1 MSEQSALLGY
11 TPEEIALKKA
21 QARILYKFLS
31 TVHKLKV
38 IINAKYGWPFIY
50 KYKKQSTFVK

>member
-21 QARILYKFLS
+21 QARILYKFLW

-38 IINAKYGWPFIY
+38 IINAKYGWPFI
-50 KYKKQSTFVK
+50 SIRNNLHL